1 MSDNKT
7 VNLKQ
12 NYKTVSLS
20 PFINKSSTFTTFIWI
35 FIAVLP
41 QVVMLFVTKSFSN
54 LILIA
59 SCIAACLL
67 SEFFSFIEKKNIKLS
82 ILISCLHG
90 TLIGF
95 FLPAGYPPVSVFFI
109 VLIVKLLM
117 KYGFRETYSSWL
129 NLVILS
135 VITCWFIGQINFPG
149 FLVTKDYLA
158 AKNPSLVLI
167 QEGIFP
173 TFRFD
178 EGFTSFFNDSTFSL
192 FGVSIPQGYISM
204 LWDTNSVIPAF
215 RFNLLTIIAS
225 IFLMAMDVFPVKI
238 PLIFLTVYSVLVKYL
253 VPVFTGGIAM
263 HGDMLLALFSSG
275 TLFTAFFM
283 LQWFGT
289 TPLSRKGKIFYGILG
304 GVFAFIF
311 SGCGT
316 SPIGSVV
323 TILFLNITSPIIQY
337 FENKYNRIRI
347 SNSLRNENA

>member
-1 MSDNKT
+1 MSENK
-7 VNLKQ
+7 KEKKYYRQ
-12 NYKTVSLS
+12 VSLS
-20 PFINKSSTFTTFIWI
+20 PFTNKSSTFSTYLMIL
-35 FIAVLP
+35 IAVIP
-41 QVVMLFVTKSFSN
+41 QVIMLFITKSFSN
-54 LILIA
+54 LIIIGVCILACFASELI
-59 SCIAACLL
+59 SI
-67 SEFFSFIEKKNIKLS
+67 IQKKHVNLS
-82 ILISCLHG
+82 ILTSFLYGI
-90 TLIGF
+90 LIGF

-109 VLIVKLLM
+109 TFFTMLLL
-117 KYGFRETYSSWL
+117 KYAFNDSYVTWL
-129 NLVILS
+129 NPVIVT
-135 VITCWFIGQINFPG
+135 VICCWFIGQINFPG

-275 TLFTAFFM
+275 TLFTAFF
-283 LQWFGT
+283 
-289 TPLSRKGKIFYGILG
+289 
-304 GVFAFIF
+304 IF
-311 SGCGT
+311 SFVALL
-316 SPIGSVV
+316 I
-323 TILFLNITSPIIQY
+323 
-337 FENKYNRIRI
+337 
-347 SNSLRNENA
+347 